1 MSQDFSTSRTVDIQ
15 SLSRSCNEILILAT
29 LSPGPHHGYQ
39 LALELDDKSDG
50 AFRFKH
56 GTLYPIL
63 HRLEHEGLIRG
74 DWLEEESKR
83 KRKQYELTKAG
94 RRRLAQQ
101 GEAWR
106 EFFDRFFNVVEGGES

>member
-1 MSQDFSTSRTVDIQ
+1 MKPESQNLPSLDVQ
-15 SLSRSCNEILILAT
+15 SLSRNCNETLILSA

-39 LALELDDKSDG
+39 LALELEQRSGG

-63 HRLEHEGLIRG
+63 HKLEKEGLIRG

-83 KRKQYELTKAG
+83 KRKSYRLTNAG
-94 RRRLAQQ
+94 RAHLELQR
-101 GEAWR
+101 GAWR
-106 EFFDRFFNVVEGGES
+106 DFFDRFFNVVGEEER